1 MRPVDEGVL
10 EAPDGVPLHWTCW
23 QPTSA
28 SRGVVVLIHGYREH
42 SGRYDLV
49 TEFLIGV
56 GFRVVA
62 YDQRGHGRSGGRPA
76 FVSRF
81 DEFLADLEVVLG
93 KVRMEAPPGAPVI
106 LWGQSMGGLVVLRYL
121 QTRSG
126 SVSGAV
132 VSAPW
137 LATKMKVPWWKVA
150 PSKVLNRIAPSV
162 RMPVRL
168 PPETLMR
175 DPERQR
181 AYLDD
186 PMVHQ
191 FVTPGLYWAVVDA
204 QKRALADP
212 EGVAGPVLFLIPEAD
227 QVVDPETTLRFVQ
240 RASGSGIETRRLE
253 GLRHEPHNEPE
264 REDVFALVGTWLD
277 TNFPLADVS

>member
-1 MRPVDEGVL
+1 M
-10 EAPDGVPLHWTCW
+10 
-23 QPTSA
+23 
-28 SRGVVVLIHGYREH
+28 LIHGYREH